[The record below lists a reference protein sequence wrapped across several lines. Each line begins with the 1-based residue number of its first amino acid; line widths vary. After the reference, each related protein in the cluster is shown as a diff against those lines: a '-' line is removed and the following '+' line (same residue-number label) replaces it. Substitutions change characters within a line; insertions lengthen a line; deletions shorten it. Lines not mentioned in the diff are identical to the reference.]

1 MRSKI
6 FSLFFLF
13 LMVAVTPLLASCISY
28 VYPHGQWVEPVDL
41 AIHATSLDGIP
52 IKVICS
58 DADGGNISEGE
69 GCVFIKKIVANMGA
83 VVEDMPEK
91 EDSDTESPIQSAT
104 KKITAPEILVT
115 YQEIKSGFGM
125 CGWSLVPMIA
135 SGFLFP
141 CLAEVDSSAKLTVT
155 AVRGNQSRSWP
166 LMVHQRKYFGIG
178 ALFLMLSEIGKPVS
192 RSAYRRQQSENFAKF
207 IENKVYT
214 ASALQGGVF

>member
-6 FSLFFLF
+6 FFLFFRF
-13 LMVAVTPLLASCISY
+13 LMVAVQPLLASCISY

-58 DADGGNISEGE
+58 DADGGNITEGE

-104 KKITAPEILVT
+104 KKNNRPGNSRDLPRNQIRFWNVWLVAGPHDCQRVPISLFGRSRFIGKAHCNRSKGKSKPIVATNGAPEKIFRYWSSILDALRNW
-115 YQEIKSGFGM
+115 EASF
-125 CGWSLVPMIA
+125 SLSV
-135 SGFLFP
+135 
-141 CLAEVDSSAKLTVT
+141 SSP
-155 AVRGNQSRSWP
+155 AVRKF
-166 LMVHQRKYFGIG
+166 RKIY
-178 ALFLMLSEIGKPVS
+178 
-192 RSAYRRQQSENFAKF
+192 
-207 IENKVYT
+207 
-214 ASALQGGVF
+214 